1 MKKRLKGLALV
12 LALALAGTYTSCA
25 QAMLTEEEQLAARQK
40 KAEAE
45 KVIDAD
51 KEAGADEAETEA
63 AAADGQDGKAA
74 ETEAAAAD
82 GQDGMAAETGQ
93 EEETVESAD
102 GIQGTGDGPLIAIDP
117 GHQGPGQ
124 DMSGVEPV
132 GPGSDVMKARLAT
145 GTSGCV
151 SGLDEYELD
160 LEVSLKLRDELI
172 KSGYRVIMT
181 RETHDIDIS
190 NIERCDVANEAGADI
205 FLRIHANG
213 SEDGSVSGALTAAP
227 SASNP
232 YVSDIYESCIKLADD
247 LINAYCETTGL
258 YNRGIWITDDMTG
271 INWSDMP
278 VTILE
283 MGFMTNPGDD
293 AYMADAANQD
303 IMVQGIAN
311 GVDVYFGR

>member
-1 MKKRLKGLALV
+1 MKKHIKGLALV
-12 LALALAGTYTSCA
+12 LALALAGTYTSCV
-25 QAMLTEEEQLAARQK
+25 QAMLTEEEQLANRQK
-40 KAEAE
+40 DSEAE
-45 KVIDAD
+45 EIIDAD
-51 KEAGADEAETEA
+51 KGAGAAEAETESS
-63 AAADGQDGKAA
+63 GQSA
-74 ETEAAAAD
+74 EA
-82 GQDGMAAETGQ
+82 Q
-93 EEETVESAD
+93 D
-102 GIQGTGDGPLIAIDP
+102 GIQGTGNGPLIAIDP

-124 DMSGVEPV
+124 DMSGVEPN
-132 GPGSDVMKARLAT
+132 GPGSDIMKARLAT

-160 LEVSLKLRDELI
+160 LDVSLKLRDELI
-172 KSGYRVIMT
+172 RRGYRVIMT

-190 NIERCDVANEAGADI
+190 NIERCQVANEAGADI
-205 FLRIHANG
+205 LLRIHANG

-258 YNRGIWITDDMTG
+258 YNRGIWVTDDMTG
-271 INWSDMP
+271 INWSDIP

-311 GVDVYFGR
+311 GVDAYFGR

>member
-1 MKKRLKGLALV
+1 MKKYLRGLALV
-12 LALALAGTYTSCA
+12 LMLALAGSYSSSA
-25 QAMLTEEEQLAARQK
+25 QAMLTEEEQLANRQK
-40 KAEAE
+40 DSEAE
-45 KVIDAD
+45 KIIDAD
-51 KEAGADEAETEA
+51 KEAGASGTEKESGEET
-63 AAADGQDGKAA
+63 QDSEPASGEQESESAA
-74 ETEAAAAD
+74 EA
-82 GQDGMAAETGQ
+82 Q
-93 EEETVESAD
+93 D
-102 GIQGTGDGPLIAIDP
+102 GIQGTGDGPLVAIDP

-124 DMSGVEPV
+124 DMSGVEPN
-132 GPGSDVMKARLAT
+132 GPGSDIMKARLAT
-145 GTSGCV
+145 GPSGCV

-160 LEVSLKLRDELI
+160 LDVSLKLRDELI
-172 KSGYRVIMT
+172 KRGYRVIMT

-190 NIERCDVANEAGADI
+190 NIERCQVANEAGADI
-205 FLRIHANG
+205 LLRIHANG

-232 YVSDIYESCIKLADD
+232 YVSDIYESCMKLADD

-303 IMVQGIAN
+303 VMVQGIAN
-311 GVDVYFGR
+311 GVDRYFGR

>member
-1 MKKRLKGLALV
+1 MKKYLKGLALV
-12 LALALAGTYTSCA
+12 LMLALAGSYSSSA
-25 QAMLTEEEQLAARQK
+25 QAMLTEEEQIANRQK
-40 KAEAE
+40 DSDAE
-45 KVIDAD
+45 KIIDAD
-51 KEAGADEAETEA
+51 KEAGASGTEKESGEET
-63 AAADGQDGKAA
+63 QDSEPASGERESESAA
-74 ETEAAAAD
+74 EA
-82 GQDGMAAETGQ
+82 Q
-93 EEETVESAD
+93 D
-102 GIQGTGDGPLIAIDP
+102 GIQGTGDGPLVAIDP

-124 DMSGVEPV
+124 DMSGVEPN
-132 GPGSDVMKARLAT
+132 GPGSDIMKARLAT

-160 LEVSLKLRDELI
+160 LDVSLKLRDELI
-172 KSGYRVIMT
+172 KRGYRVIMT

-190 NIERCDVANEAGADI
+190 NIERCQVANEAGADI
-205 FLRIHANG
+205 LLRIHANG

-232 YVSDIYESCIKLADD
+232 YVSDIYESCMKLADD
-247 LINAYCETTGL
+247 LINAYCETTRL

-303 IMVQGIAN
+303 VMVQGIAN
-311 GVDVYFGR
+311 GVDRYFGR

>member
-160 LEVSLKLRDELI
+160 LEVS
-172 KSGYRVIMT
+172 
-181 RETHDIDIS
+181 
-190 NIERCDVANEAGADI
+190 
-205 FLRIHANG
+205 
-213 SEDGSVSGALTAAP
+213 
-227 SASNP
+227 
-232 YVSDIYESCIKLADD
+232 
-247 LINAYCETTGL
+247 
-258 YNRGIWITDDMTG
+258 
-271 INWSDMP
+271 
-278 VTILE
+278 
-283 MGFMTNPGDD
+283 
-293 AYMADAANQD
+293 
-303 IMVQGIAN
+303 
-311 GVDVYFGR
+311 

>member
-1 MKKRLKGLALV
+1 MRKRLKGLALV
-12 LALALAGTYTSCA
+12 LALALAGTYTSYA
-25 QAMLTEEEQLAARQK
+25 QAMLTEEEQLANRQK
-40 KAEAE
+40 DSEAE

-51 KEAGADEAETEA
+51 KEAGADEAETESG
-63 AAADGQDGKAA
+63 GQTA
-74 ETEAAAAD
+74 ET
-82 GQDGMAAETGQ
+82 Q
-93 EEETVESAD
+93 E

-124 DMSGVEPV
+124 DMSGVEPN
-132 GPGSDVMKARLAT
+132 GPGSDIMKARLAT

-160 LEVSLKLRDELI
+160 LDVSLKLRDELI
-172 KSGYRVIMT
+172 KRGYRVIMT

-190 NIERCDVANEAGADI
+190 NIERCQVANEAGADI
-205 FLRIHANG
+205 LLRIHANG
-213 SEDGSVSGALTAAP
+213 SEDSSVSGALTAAP

-232 YVSDIYESCIKLADD
+232 YVSDIYESCVKLADD

>member
-1 MKKRLKGLALV
+1 MKKYLRGLALV
-12 LALALAGTYTSCA
+12 LMLALAGSYSSSA
-25 QAMLTEEEQLAARQK
+25 QAMLTEEEQLANRQK
-40 KAEAE
+40 DSEAE
-45 KVIDAD
+45 KIIDAD
-51 KEAGADEAETEA
+51 KEAGASGTEKESGEET
-63 AAADGQDGKAA
+63 QDSEPASGEQESESAA
-74 ETEAAAAD
+74 EA
-82 GQDGMAAETGQ
+82 Q
-93 EEETVESAD
+93 D
-102 GIQGTGDGPLIAIDP
+102 GIQGTGDGPLVAIDP

-124 DMSGVEPV
+124 DMSGVEPN
-132 GPGSDVMKARLAT
+132 GPGSDIMKARRAT

-160 LEVSLKLRDELI
+160 LDVSLKLRDELI
-172 KSGYRVIMT
+172 KRGYRVIMT

-190 NIERCDVANEAGADI
+190 NIERCQVANEAGADI
-205 FLRIHANG
+205 LLRIHANG

-232 YVSDIYESCIKLADD
+232 YVSDIYESCMKLADD

-303 IMVQGIAN
+303 VMVQGIAN
-311 GVDVYFGR
+311 GVDRYFGR

>member
-12 LALALAGTYTSCA
+12 LALALAGTYTSYA
-25 QAMLTEEEQLAARQK
+25 QAMLTEEEQLANRQK
-40 KAEAE
+40 DSEAE
-45 KVIDAD
+45 KIIDAD
-51 KEAGADEAETEA
+51 KEAGADEAENESGGQTTET
-63 AAADGQDGKAA
+63 QDG
-74 ETEAAAAD
+74 
-82 GQDGMAAETGQ
+82 
-93 EEETVESAD
+93 
-102 GIQGTGDGPLIAIDP
+102 IRGTGDGPLIAIDP

-124 DMSGVEPV
+124 DMSGVEPN
-132 GPGSDVMKARLAT
+132 GPGSDIMKARLAT

-160 LEVSLKLRDELI
+160 LDVSLKLRDELI
-172 KSGYRVIMT
+172 RRGYRVIMT

-190 NIERCDVANEAGADI
+190 NIERCQVANEAGADI
-205 FLRIHANG
+205 LLRIHANG
-213 SEDGSVSGALTAAP
+213 SEDSSVSGALTAAP

-232 YVSDIYESCIKLADD
+232 YVSDIYESCVKLADD

-258 YNRGIWITDDMTG
+258 YNRGIWFTDDMTG

-311 GVDVYFGR
+311 GVDAYFGR

>member
-12 LALALAGTYTSCA
+12 LALALAGSYTACV
-25 QAMLTEEEQLAARQK
+25 QAMLTEEEQLANRQK
-40 KAEAE
+40 DSEAE
-45 KVIDAD
+45 KIIDAD
-51 KEAGADEAETEA
+51 KEAGAAGAGTESG
-63 AAADGQDGKAA
+63 GQTAG
-74 ETEAAAAD
+74 T
-82 GQDGMAAETGQ
+82 Q
-93 EEETVESAD
+93 D

-117 GHQGPGQ
+117 GHQGPGM
-124 DMSGVEPV
+124 DMSGVEPN

-160 LEVSLKLRDELI
+160 LDVSLKLRDELI
-172 KSGYRVIMT
+172 KRGYRVIMT

-190 NIERCDVANEAGADI
+190 NIERCQVANEAGADI
-205 FLRIHANG
+205 LLRIHANG
-213 SEDGSVSGALTAAP
+213 SEDSSVSGALTAAP

-232 YVSDIYESCIKLADD
+232 YVSDIYESCVKLADD

-258 YNRGIWITDDMTG
+258 YNRGIWVTDDMTG

-311 GVDVYFGR
+311 GVDAYFGR

>member
-1 MKKRLKGLALV
+1 MKKSLKGLALV
-12 LALALAGTYTSCA
+12 LALALAGSYTACV
-25 QAMLTEEEQLAARQK
+25 QAMLTEEEQLANRQK
-40 KAEAE
+40 DSEAE
-45 KVIDAD
+45 KIIDAD
-51 KEAGADEAETEA
+51 KEAGAAGAGTESG
-63 AAADGQDGKAA
+63 GQTAG
-74 ETEAAAAD
+74 T
-82 GQDGMAAETGQ
+82 Q
-93 EEETVESAD
+93 D

-117 GHQGPGQ
+117 GHQGPGM
-124 DMSGVEPV
+124 DMSGVEPN

-160 LEVSLKLRDELI
+160 LDVSLKLRDELI
-172 KSGYRVIMT
+172 KRGYRVVMT

-190 NIERCDVANEAGADI
+190 NIERCQVANEAGADI
-205 FLRIHANG
+205 LLRIHANG
-213 SEDGSVSGALTAAP
+213 SEDSSVSGALTAAP

-232 YVSDIYESCIKLADD
+232 YVSDIYESCVKLADD

-258 YNRGIWITDDMTG
+258 YNRGIWVTDDMTG

-311 GVDVYFGR
+311 GVDAYFGR

>member
-1 MKKRLKGLALV
+1 MKKYLRGLALV
-12 LALALAGTYTSCA
+12 LMLALTGSYSSSA
-25 QAMLTEEEQLAARQK
+25 QAMLTEEEQFANRQK
-40 KAEAE
+40 DSEAE
-45 KVIDAD
+45 KIIDAD
-51 KEAGADEAETEA
+51 KEAGASGTEKESGEET
-63 AAADGQDGKAA
+63 QDSEPASGEQESESAA
-74 ETEAAAAD
+74 EA
-82 GQDGMAAETGQ
+82 Q
-93 EEETVESAD
+93 D
-102 GIQGTGDGPLIAIDP
+102 GIQGTGDGPLVAIDP

-124 DMSGVEPV
+124 DMSGVEPN
-132 GPGSDVMKARLAT
+132 GPGSDIMKARLAT

-160 LEVSLKLRDELI
+160 LDVSLKLRDELI
-172 KSGYRVIMT
+172 KRGYRVIMT

-190 NIERCDVANEAGADI
+190 NIERCQVANEAGADI
-205 FLRIHANG
+205 LLRIHANG

-232 YVSDIYESCIKLADD
+232 YVSDIYESCMKLADD

-303 IMVQGIAN
+303 VMVQGIAN
-311 GVDVYFGR
+311 GVDRYFGR

>member
-1 MKKRLKGLALV
+1 MKKHIKGLALV
-12 LALALAGTYTSCA
+12 LALALAGTYTSCV
-25 QAMLTEEEQLAARQK
+25 QAMLTEEEQLANRQK
-40 KAEAE
+40 DSEAE
-45 KVIDAD
+45 EIIDAD
-51 KEAGADEAETEA
+51 KGAGAAEAETESG
-63 AAADGQDGKAA
+63 GQSA
-74 ETEAAAAD
+74 EA
-82 GQDGMAAETGQ
+82 Q
-93 EEETVESAD
+93 D

-124 DMSGVEPV
+124 DMSGVEPN
-132 GPGSDVMKARLAT
+132 GPGSDIMKARLAT

-160 LEVSLKLRDELI
+160 LDVSLKLRDELI
-172 KSGYRVIMT
+172 RRGYRVIMT

-190 NIERCDVANEAGADI
+190 NIERCQVANEAGADI
-205 FLRIHANG
+205 LLRIHANG
-213 SEDGSVSGALTAAP
+213 SEDSSVSGALTAAP
-227 SASNP
+227 SSSNP

-258 YNRGIWITDDMTG
+258 YNRGIWVTDDMTG
-271 INWSDMP
+271 INWSDIP

-311 GVDVYFGR
+311 GVDAYFGR